1 MAEKYFQS
9 KYDNELTQH
18 CLSSSMQ
25 VAYRLYDSLYTRRFV
40 KLSQL
45 SDKIKLAGLGASE
58 ASRIRQYERYMGEA
72 IENLRMYKTY
82 RTPQTLRSFARIF
95 TTLLPPVF
103 TPTFARLAVNVN
115 SIAIGVIFA
124 VITALCLNALFE
136 GVEILEDPFVAFVTL
151 DGIDV
156 REEFQVL
163 HWQQLVRA
171 RNAIFPNAM
180 PYVGQAT
187 VFVTGDMLGDIESSQ
202 SRIAAEIP
210 SGNASEASHASRRKR
225 HRTHSSMGHVFLA
238 GLKNDTEQYR
248 ESGYQLCNTSKKNLF
263 VPSLH
268 AATPPKVSA
277 GNKEDEPM
285 P

>member
-1 MAEKYFQS
+1 
-9 KYDNELTQH
+9 
-18 CLSSSMQ
+18 
-25 VAYRLYDSLYTRRFV
+25 
-40 KLSQL
+40 
-45 SDKIKLAGLGASE
+45 
-58 ASRIRQYERYMGEA
+58 MGEA

-95 TTLLPPVF
+95 TALLPPVF

-124 VITALCLNALFE
+124 TITALCLNALFE

-171 RNAIFPNAM
+171 RNAIFPNAL

-202 SRIAAEIP
+202 SRIAADITP
-210 SGNASEASHASRRKR
+210 GNGSEASYASHRKR
-225 HRTHSSMGHVFLA
+225 HRTHSSMGHEIFLA

-248 ESGYQLCNTSKKNLF
+248 ESGYKICSNMSKKNLF

-268 AATPPKVSA
+268 AVTPPKAS
-277 GNKEDEPM
+277 GNNNREEEPL
-285 P
+285 PHNP